1 MNSIGIKYKSSFIY
15 VLKNEN
21 ECSFMYNKRMNFIV
35 KNIHIDIYEN
45 IVLLSNFYI
54 NIYYKQMRYSDDI
67 HMKFNEYVLP

>member
-21 ECSFMYNKRMNFIV
+21 ESSFMYNKRINFIV
-35 KNIHIDIYEN
+35 KNIHTDIYEN

-67 HMKFNEYVLP
+67 HLKFNEYTLP